1 MRYNSEST
9 YYFLEGEEE
18 IMKPILSKAQL
29 DYMKAKNKF
38 EDKAKIMEAKIE
50 QARTKVPEVTQEIM
64 EGLVLETG
72 FHDAFNELTMAENA
86 LIQWSHV
93 TIKHEKTYRDNK
105 AEIEMMYEKLNADPQ
120 MRARVIQLAMK
131 IR

>member
-1 MRYNSEST
+1 MRYNNQCT
-9 YYFLEGEEE
+9 YYFLEGEVE

-29 DYMKAKNKF
+29 DYMKAKTQF
-38 EDKAKIMEAKIE
+38 EDRAKVMEKKIE
-50 QARTKVPEVTQEIM
+50 LARREHGEVTQEIM

-72 FHDAFNELTMAENA
+72 FHDAFNQLTLAEND

-93 TIKHEKTYRDNK
+93 TIKHEKEYRDNK
-105 AEIEMMYEKLNADPQ
+105 NEIEMMYSKLNEDPE